1 MNYTNGVYGSGL
13 AWANGHTIGLHQE
26 MEGMHDEEGDAGD
39 SAVEMPNMPQA
50 ILAQETDA
58 GGPAIKG
65 DRGVRPRYRSP
76 SAGDPAQRLLL

>member
-1 MNYTNGVYGSGL
+1 MEWPGL
-13 AWANGHTIGLHQE
+13 GNGHTIGLHQE
-26 MEGMHDEEGDAGD
+26 MEGMHDQEGDAGD
-39 SAVEMPNMPQA
+39 SSVEMPNMPPA